1 MSQEDP
7 RRRIEADEIVLRSKD
22 GKHSISL
29 LAYADG
35 VGMWVSNGFDN
46 VCVCSNNNSQSG
58 PYVGVISNN
67 GSACPVAISVNN
79 GEAHIQL
86 SDGGNVQILSVKE
99 LLAIRKK

>member
-1 MSQEDP
+1 MSQEEP

-67 GSACPVAISVNN
+67 GSACPFASAT
-79 GEAHIQL
+79 GAREPAQERD
-86 SDGGNVQILSVKE
+86 DG
-99 LLAIRKK
+99 